1 MGQFGAGAPQLMKH
15 DLVEQVKS
23 VQRSTE
29 LGKLKWEE
37 FWGTMRTGNRD
48 PIRYT
53 AQALQMFL
61 ENYQRGEPFAPILS
75 KVLRLRGVPFQSEL
89 QDVVRFL
96 AEYGID
102 GSCVVVVLGPDGRKT
117 GEVYVTFPSE
127 GVAERVLQEKQR
139 QEINGRYIE
148 IFRASEEDREEARAI
163 FDAYQ
168 GHGVHGGGCGG
179 CGCGGGLA
187 AGHGLAAHGRGS
199 SASFGGGDGNKEA
212 LVMEV
217 KQIQRSSTGGRERW
231 QNFCEAL
238 RTGNRDPLRHS
249 CETLQAF
256 IQACKTGADLE
267 QIAFQLSKDS
277 RVVRLRGVPWQA
289 SLQDVVNFLAE
300 YQIPPQDVTM
310 INRPDGKPTGET
322 FILFPTP
329 ELAQR
334 AIAEKANKEI
344 LGRYIETFRSCE
356 SELED
361 YKRVGNSSA
370 LPQYNQAPP
379 PMEQAGFGSWGGPPS
394 VFDQPWGDWGALPG
408 QQAQAT
414 QYEWAQNGAST
425 GNAFKDELV
434 DRVKQIQRSHDDG
447 KTKWEQY
454 CLVQGTGNRDPAR
467 HTVAA
472 LTNFLEA
479 YSKGE
484 MPSKPAY
491 SAVLR
496 LRGVPFQSELSDVLA
511 FLTLYG
517 INESQI
523 VIGRTPDGRKT
534 GEAFVTFPSVE
545 MAEAALQEKQ
555 KKEIHGRYIEVF
567 RSSEEER
574 EQARVHH
581 DAFLRSHG
589 GTGGINKEALVAEVK
604 HIQRS
609 SDDGRIRWDRFCD
622 TLNTG
627 NRDPTR
633 HTCEALRAFSQAIRC
648 GNDVE
653 LAAQQICVS
662 STVVRLRG
670 VPFQG
675 GTPDVLAF
683 LAEYSVREPDITF
696 IKKPDGRSTGEAFVM
711 FQSPQLAE
719 AAIEQKQRQEIQG
732 RYIELFRSSQAELE
746 EYKRRMES
754 PEAHLGGAG
763 WIPWNTPGG
772 NGNWGNAMMY
782 GWKGG
787 GKSGSMRA
795 SPYGK

>member
-1 MGQFGAGAPQLMKH
+1 MRRVTESIRPLESIPIWTLRNFSDLQALRMVVIGTWFTLLMCGLLVTYSLFCFAREGSWNFRSAAYLVFTWELEQRRTYRVLGFLLAGGICTMVLHSLM
-15 DLVEQVKS
+15 VKS
-23 VQRSTE
+23 FAKTSIYNVDAVKFLKMQFDLAVVIYSV
-29 LGKLKWEE
+29 KLILYPGTPVHRWEHS
-37 FWGTMRTGNRD
+37 
-48 PIRYT
+48 PIRHVLFKRHFVHLFSQSNDKLG
-53 AQALQMFL
+53 AFLLDALWRANHGQMEAL
-61 ENYQRGEPFAPILS
+61 KHQMYHPQDAWLIVLLLS
-75 KVLRLRGVPFQSEL
+75 F
-89 QDVVRFL
+89 
-96 AEYGID
+96 
-102 GSCVVVVLGPDGRKT
+102 
-117 GEVYVTFPSE
+117 VTF
-127 GVAERVLQEKQR
+127 
-139 QEINGRYIE
+139 
-148 IFRASEEDREEARAI
+148 
-163 FDAYQ
+163 
-168 GHGVHGGGCGG
+168 
-179 CGCGGGLA
+179 
-187 AGHGLAAHGRGS
+187 AHGPSQG
-199 SASFGGGDGNKEA
+199 
-212 LVMEV
+212 
-217 KQIQRSSTGGRERW
+217 
-231 QNFCEAL
+231 
-238 RTGNRDPLRHS
+238 
-249 CETLQAF
+249 
-256 IQACKTGADLE
+256 
-267 QIAFQLSKDS
+267 KDS

-425 GNAFKDELV
+425 GLCLSCVEWSNQGAVEGVSDSTATSDAGNAFKDELV

-467 HTVAA
+467 HT
-472 LTNFLEA
+472 A

-545 MAEAALQEKQ
+545 MAEAALQDRTKQLAGYAASPRFSLSCNRKERQ

-746 EYKRRMES
+746 EYKR
-754 PEAHLGGAG
+754 
-763 WIPWNTPGG
+763 
-772 NGNWGNAMMY
+772 
-782 GWKGG
+782 
-787 GKSGSMRA
+787 
-795 SPYGK
+795 